1 MTRQGSIQ
9 GSIGMRRVKARK
21 KLVKKIPVWKII
33 DRKIDE
39 LFKLHKVL
47 SDEVSRLTRSVSKK
61 QKVLVTG
68 GAGFI
73 GSHIVDLLIKKNYD
87 VVVVDNLS
95 SGKKEFVNKKARFYS
110 VDINS
115 DDLNRI
121 FALEEPDFVVHA
133 AAQIS
138 VIKAMED
145 PKFDAYNNIVGTIN
159 LLEACRRYHVRK
171 IVFLSSSAVYGD
183 PDYLPIDENH
193 PLKMI
198 SPYGISKHTAEH
210 YLYVYYHNYNIDY
223 VVLRLANVYGPRQ
236 GLGRTIGVIPSFIQR
251 FLEDKPI
258 IIYGD
263 GSQTRDFV
271 FVGDVAEA
279 VVMALERPTIR
290 KIFNLGSQTEV
301 SVIGLVRRLEKFFNK
316 KAKIEFAPANTG
328 DIKRMVLLIDN
339 IRKELGWKPRT
350 NFDAGL
356 KMTVEWF
363 KKYKNRQKRKNK

>member
-1 MTRQGSIQ
+1 MTRQGSI
-9 GSIGMRRVKARK
+9 GMRKVKAKK

>member
-9 GSIGMRRVKARK
+9 GSIGMRKVKAKK

-95 SGKKEFVNKKARFYS
+95 SGKKEFVNKKARFYN

-251 FLEDKPI
+251 FLENKPI

-279 VVMALERPTIR
+279 VVMALKKPTIR

-301 SVIGLVRRLEKFFNK
+301 SIIGLVRRLEKFFNK

>member
-9 GSIGMRRVKARK
+9 GSIGMRKVKAKK

-115 DDLNRI
+115 DELNRI

-251 FLEDKPI
+251 FLENKPI

-279 VVMALERPTIR
+279 VVMALKKPTIR

-301 SVIGLVRRLEKFFNK
+301 SIIGLVRRLEKFFNK